1 MDKIVTCSMTDKKAA
16 EILAIEVEHLT
27 RHPPQHPSCQAYF
40 QEKVDAL
47 RIAIERLSTTD
58 AMRKKMREDGYAVG
72 YERAFQDYKS
82 GKYAPKKSRTK

>member
-1 MDKIVTCSMTDKKAA
+1 MQKDKIVTCSMTDKKAA

-27 RHPPQHPSCQAYF
+27 RHPPQHPSCHAYF

-58 AMRKKMREDGYAVG
+58 AMLAKGLNEG
-72 YERAFQDYKS
+72 YEQACKDYKA
-82 GKYAPKKSRTK
+82 GKYAPKKSRTR